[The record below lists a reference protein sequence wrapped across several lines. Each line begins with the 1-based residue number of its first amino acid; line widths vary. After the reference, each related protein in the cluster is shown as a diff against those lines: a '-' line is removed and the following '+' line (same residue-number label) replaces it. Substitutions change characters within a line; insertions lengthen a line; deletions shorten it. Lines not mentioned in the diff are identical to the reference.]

1 LSSLLSLLAVGFF
14 LGVRH
19 ATDADHVVAIA
30 TIVTRERRLSAAAA
44 IGVLWGVGHG
54 LTVAVVGCAI
64 ILFGVVIPPRVGLA
78 MEFAVGIMLVI
89 LGVFTLAAVARQA
102 REALALHLLH
112 GQDASAHGANAGG
125 QAPHAHSAPN
135 QEHGHSHVHTH
146 GDYVHSHEHGH
157 SHGGHG
163 HAEHSTPQAWL
174 DRHFGR
180 LTLYQALRPV
190 IVGVVHGLA
199 GSAAVGLLA
208 LAAVRD
214 PFWGLVYLFVFGLGT
229 IIGMMLITLV
239 IAAPFAMSAQRLPV
253 ISSSVRAFAGALS
266 LVFGLFLMYQIGVAG
281 GLFSD
286 SP

>member
-1 LSSLLSLLAVGFF
+1 LLSLLSLLAVGFF

-54 LTVAVVGCAI
+54 LTVALVGCAI
-64 ILFGVVIPPRVGLA
+64 ILFGVVIPPRIGLA
-78 MEFAVGIMLVI
+78 MEFAVGIMLVL

-112 GQDASAHGANAGG
+112 GNHAAQHGSHANGLDAHAAHV
-125 QAPHAHSAPN
+125 
-135 QEHGHSHVHTH
+135 HVHTH
-146 GDYVHSHEHGH
+146 GDYVHTHEHGH
-157 SHGGHG
+157 DHDGHG
-163 HAEHSTPQAWL
+163 HAEQATPQAWL

-180 LTLYQALRPV
+180 LTLYQTLRPV

-208 LAAVRD
+208 LTAVRD
-214 PFWGLVYLFVFGLGT
+214 PFWGLVYLLVFGLGT
-229 IIGMMLITLV
+229 IIGMMLITLL
-239 IAAPFAMSAQRLPV
+239 IAAPFAMSANRLPLV
-253 ISSSVRAFAGALS
+253 SGSVRAFAGALS
-266 LVFGLFLMYQIGVAG
+266 LVFGLFLMYEIGVVG
-281 GLFSD
+281 GLFA
-286 SP
+286 PLTR